1 MKLRKT
7 RVYVKEEDKDEKYYL
22 RRERNNEY
30 ARRSRSKKKKLEK
43 LREKTY
49 NQLVKDFKK
58 VKKSHQD
65 EICKFKSEIFN
76 LKSEIC
82 NLKSEICKLE
92 EDNENLR
99 IQLSKTENL
108 SLFSFDIDNDN
119 YISLDI

>member
-7 RVYVKEEDKDEKYYL
+7 RVYVKEEDKDEKYHL

-58 VKKSHQD
+58 VKKFHQN
-65 EICKFKSEIFN
+65 EICKFKSEIF
-76 LKSEIC
+76 

-108 SLFSFDIDNDN
+108 SLFPFDIINNDSC
-119 YISLDI
+119 ISLDI

>member
-1 MKLRKT
+1 MKHRKT

-22 RRERNNEY
+22 KRKRNNEY
-30 ARRSRSKKKKLEK
+30 ARRSRRKKEKLEK

-58 VKKSHQD
+58 VKKSHQN
-65 EICKFKSEIFN
+65 EIYKFKSEISK
-76 LKSEIC
+76 LK
-82 NLKSEICKLE
+82 

-108 SLFSFDIDNDN
+108 SLFPFDTDNC
-119 YISLDI
+119 ISLDI